1 MNKYQEELETIK
13 DVLMSDETLKTLTP
27 REEKVIRLLYG
38 LDDNRARTLE
48 EVGRELGV
56 TRERIRQI
64 EAKVIRRVRYQM
76 KAQKEKSIVSKVDI
90 FDSLLTISSFTKE
103 LAEKVMYLDVTTK
116 KEFIAEIR
124 DLIDECIQLLKISGE
139 NTKAKVLIKL
149 LEFKDKYL
157 DETKELWW
165 K

>member
-1 MNKYQEELETIK
+1 MK
-13 DVLMSDETLKTLTP
+13 DLLLSDEMLKTLTP

-64 EAKVIRRVRYQM
+64 EAKAIRRLRYQIE
-76 KAQKEKSIVSKVDI
+76 AQKEKTKVSKVDI

-124 DLIDECIQLLKISGE
+124 DLIEECIQLLKISGE

-149 LEFKDKYL
+149 LEFKDRYL
-157 DETKELWW
+157 DE
-165 K
+165 

>member
-149 LEFKDKYL
+149 LEFKDNYL
-157 DETKELWW
+157 DE
-165 K
+165 

>member
-1 MNKYQEELETIK
+1 MNKYQEELGTIK

-76 KAQKEKSIVSKVDI
+76 KAQKEKTKVSKVDI

>member
-1 MNKYQEELETIK
+1 MK
-13 DVLMSDETLKTLTP
+13 DLLLSDEMLKTLTP

-64 EAKVIRRVRYQM
+64 EAKAIRRLRYQM
-76 KAQKEKSIVSKVDI
+76 EAQKEKTKVSKVDI

-116 KEFIAEIR
+116 KEFITEIR
-124 DLIDECIQLLKISGE
+124 DLIEECIQLLKISGE

-149 LEFKDKYL
+149 LEFKDRYL
-157 DETKELWW
+157 DE
-165 K
+165 

>member
-1 MNKYQEELETIK
+1 MK
-13 DVLMSDETLKTLTP
+13 DLLLSDEMLKTLTP

-64 EAKVIRRVRYQM
+64 EAKAIRRLRYQIE
-76 KAQKEKSIVSKVDI
+76 AQKEKTKVSKVDI

-116 KEFIAEIR
+116 KEFITEIR
-124 DLIDECIQLLKISGE
+124 DLIEECIQLLKISGE

-149 LEFKDKYL
+149 LEFKDRYL
-157 DETKELWW
+157 DE
-165 K
+165 

>member
-1 MNKYQEELETIK
+1 MK
-13 DVLMSDETLKTLTP
+13 DLLLSDEMLKTLTP

-64 EAKVIRRVRYQM
+64 EAKAIRRLRYQM
-76 KAQKEKSIVSKVDI
+76 EAQKEKTKVSKVDI

-124 DLIDECIQLLKISGE
+124 DLIEECIQLLKISGE

-149 LEFKDKYL
+149 LEFKDRYL
-157 DETKELWW
+157 DE
-165 K
+165 

>member
-76 KAQKEKSIVSKVDI
+76 KAQKEKTKVSKVDI

-157 DETKELWW
+157 DE
-165 K
+165 